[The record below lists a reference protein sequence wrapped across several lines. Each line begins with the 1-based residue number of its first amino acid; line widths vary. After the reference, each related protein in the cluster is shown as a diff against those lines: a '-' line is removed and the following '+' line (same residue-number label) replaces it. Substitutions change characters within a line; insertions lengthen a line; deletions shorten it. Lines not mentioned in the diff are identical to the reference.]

1 MNALSFF
8 AYDPND
14 TDEDQLAKTTIFLL
28 AGACT
33 IAGVIWTVMY
43 YRAFGWGLTSF
54 LPSMFVFIVGGALL
68 ISHFTRNISY
78 AIYSVIV
85 CIIYVTSFV
94 QWSIGGLFASGFVL
108 AWAFCGPIGALIFF
122 PFRKSV
128 VWLLLYLANLLI
140 TMSFD
145 DFFARNGQVV
155 DEETQRLFFIMNLS
169 FSSIVIFV
177 FAGYFVSIASR
188 ERRRGDALLLNTLP
202 REIVPV
208 LKSGQNTIADY
219 SETSSILFCDI
230 VGSTPL
236 FSDMEPEDVVNWLNE
251 VFSMFDQLVEK
262 YSVEK
267 IRTIGDNYMVASGV
281 PSPRVDHANAL
292 AALALDMLN
301 GLKQLPEREGKR
313 VNCRLGINSGPV
325 VAGVIG
331 KSKFQY
337 DIWGDTVNVAS
348 RMESH
353 GDAGKI
359 HISAS
364 TYELI
369 KDDFECEYRGAT
381 QIKGKDE
388 LETWYLVGPKN
399 S

>member
-1 MNALSFF
+1 MIGDRAKRL
-8 AYDPND
+8 P
-14 TDEDQLAKTTIFLL
+14 EDRWEASRQLQKPA
-28 AGACT
+28 
-33 IAGVIWTVMY
+33 
-43 YRAFGWGLTSF
+43 
-54 LPSMFVFIVGGALL
+54 P
-68 ISHFTRNISY
+68 
-78 AIYSVIV
+78 
-85 CIIYVTSFV
+85 IYVPPV
-94 QWSIGGLFASGFVL
+94 AK
-108 AWAFCGPIGALIFF
+108 P
-122 PFRKSV
+122 PPPSV
-128 VWLLLYLANLLI
+128 
-140 TMSFD
+140 F
-145 DFFARNGQVV
+145 Q
-155 DEETQRLFFIMNLS
+155 Q
-169 FSSIVIFV
+169 
-177 FAGYFVSIASR
+177 
-188 ERRRGDALLLNTLP
+188 
-202 REIVPV
+202 PV
-208 LKSGQNTIADY
+208 N
-219 SETSSILFCDI
+219 
-230 VGSTPL
+230 
-236 FSDMEPEDVVNWLNE
+236 
-251 VFSMFDQLVEK
+251 QLVEK

-337 DIWGDTVNVAS
+337 DIWGDTVNDAS

-369 KDDFECEYRGAT
+369 KDDFECEYGGAT